1 MLRAPPKYHP
11 ASALLALTG
20 MMLPV
25 AAAVAIAASPFRPV
39 KHTTAIAYQRQHTNA
54 DLEAWK
60 RRVPRTDV
68 IRIRSTADGKPQRAI
83 WYDSGAKAPKP
94 LLVVLHSWSADYEQN
109 LNIPFAEFAI
119 ANDWAFIHPDFRGP
133 NRRPQTTASDLSV
146 QDVLDA
152 VAYALDHAAVDSRR
166 IYAVGY
172 SGGAMQALVVASRQ
186 PELWAGVAA
195 WGTIHDIPDW
205 FHHRHDGSRDYR
217 RTIVASCGGKPTQGS
232 RAAAECH
239 ARSPSAQLD
248 RAAGRVPVLIAHG
261 IQDRTVPPRHA
272 IDAYNK
278 LADEDDRFSADQRS
292 FIDGRGALPPELVPR
307 RRPDSALA
315 RAFAAAGTPLRL
327 ERRSSAVTLALFDGI
342 HDMVYNPTLLWLS
355 QQRR

>member
-1 MLRAPPKYHP
+1 MLAARPKYHAARAP
-11 ASALLALTG
+11 LALAA
-20 MMLPV
+20 MLLPV
-25 AAAVAIAASPFRPV
+25 AAAVALAGSPFRPV
-39 KHTTAIAYQRQHTNA
+39 EHTTAIDYQRQHTDA

-60 RRVPRTDV
+60 RRVPKTEV
-68 IRIRSTADGKPQRAI
+68 IRIPSTADGKPQRAI
-83 WYDSGAKAPKP
+83 WYDSGAKTAKP

-152 VAYALDHAAVDSRR
+152 VAYALDHAAVDSKR

-195 WGTIHDIPDW
+195 WGTIHDIADW
-205 FHHRHDGSRDYR
+205 FHHRHDSSRDYR
-217 RTIVASCGGKPTQGS
+217 RTIVASCGGKPTRGS
-232 RAAAECH
+232 RAAAECR

-261 IQDRTVPPRHA
+261 IKDRTVPPRHA
-272 IDAYNK
+272 IDAYNT
-278 LADEDDRFSADQRS
+278 LADEDDRFSAEQRT
-292 FIDGRGALPPELVPR
+292 FIDRRATLPPELVPR
-307 RRPDSALA
+307 RPPDSPLA

-327 ERRSSAVTLALFDGI
+327 ERRSGDVTLALFDGS